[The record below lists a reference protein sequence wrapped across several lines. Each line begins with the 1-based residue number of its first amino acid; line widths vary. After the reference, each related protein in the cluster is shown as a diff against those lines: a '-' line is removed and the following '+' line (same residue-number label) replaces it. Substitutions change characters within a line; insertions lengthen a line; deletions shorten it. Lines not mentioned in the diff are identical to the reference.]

1 MSCDP
6 IQRVI
11 PLYVEGDLPG
21 RRAERVRRHLEDCLS
36 CRSLLEGYKTSQRA
50 LHALGAPRIG
60 GDTLDDLRRTVWK
73 RIATSP
79 ARSPLG
85 RRVDRAWAVLRQWT
99 AQPAMAALMVF
110 VVVGG
115 SFALSRVSAPGARSD
130 LHSGQPG
137 RHLEDSLISDEA
149 LADEH
154 VAGEGDEGAELI
166 AQATFDEGSDVGEP
180 ASEPASDEGTGS
192 DDSLRIE
199 IQTRDPNVRIIWFSP
214 TGDHPLGVED

>member
-6 IQRVI
+6 IRSVI

-36 CRSLLEGYKTSQRA
+36 CRSLLEGYKASQRA
-50 LHALGAPRIG
+50 LHSLAAPQVPG
-60 GDTLDDLRRTVWK
+60 GTLDELRRNVWN
-73 RIATSP
+73 RIATVP
-79 ARSPLG
+79 PRSALG
-85 RRVDRAWAVLRQWT
+85 RQVDRAWATLRQWT
-99 AQPAMAALMVF
+99 AQPAMAALVVF

-115 SFALSRVSAPGARSD
+115 SFALSRVSGPTARPD
-130 LHSGQPG
+130 LHAGQPG
-137 RHLEDSLISDEA
+137 RHGDEAAASEEA

-154 VAGEGDEGAELI
+154 IAGDVDEGAELI
-166 AQATFDEGSDVGEP
+166 AQATFEEGGDLGEP
-180 ASEPASDEGTGS
+180 APEPASDEGSGN

-214 TGDHPLGVED
+214 TGEHASGVED

>member
-6 IQRVI
+6 MRRVI

-36 CRSLLEGYKTSQRA
+36 CRSLLEGYKASQRA
-50 LHALGAPRIG
+50 LHAVGAPPIAG
-60 GDTLDDLRRTVWK
+60 GTLDELRRTVWK
-73 RIATSP
+73 RIATLP
-79 ARSPLG
+79 PRSAFG
-85 RRVDRAWAVLRQWT
+85 RRVDRAWVALRQWT
-99 AQPAMAALMVF
+99 AQPAMAALVVF

-115 SFALSRVSAPGARSD
+115 SFALSRVSGPGPRPD
-130 LHSGQPG
+130 LLAGQPG
-137 RHLEDSLISDEA
+137 RHVEESAVSDEA

-154 VAGEGDEGAELI
+154 ATGEGDEGAELI
-166 AQATFDEGSDVGEP
+166 AQATFDEGGDMGEP
-180 ASEPASDEGTGS
+180 AAEPANDEATGS

-214 TGDHPLGVED
+214 TGEHPAGVED